1 VAGQTVNIE
10 WTVKNNSTF
19 PTSANSWKDAIYLS
33 NSSVL
38 NGYAELLST
47 ININNTLSA
56 GGTYTKT
63 ASVMIPQTASGSL
76 YILVST
82 DRDNQI
88 MTLAKGIIP

>member
-1 VAGQTVNIE
+1 MQNCCQ
-10 WTVKNNSTF
+10 
-19 PTSANSWKDAIYLS
+19 L
-33 NSSVL
+33 
-38 NGYAELLST
+38 